1 MKPLKNV
8 LHLLCAVAL
17 AASMGC
23 QSDSPTEPSS
33 GGTPATPKPPTPVTT
48 YTINITPS
56 PGSLVAGSGTPSTVT
71 VDVRRTDTG
80 QPPADLTEVTV
91 TTSLGE
97 FGSAGSGVR
106 TTTVQL
112 VNGRAQVAL
121 FPGTDIGTATIRAV
135 VGTSAGAANVQIGQ
149 AGTFFVSSVNPPVG
163 SPQGGQEVNI
173 LGGGFDGP
181 VRVTFNGAA
190 AVVRSVTP
198 TRITVTVPPAA
209 ASGTTVPVGQSVPVD
224 VSVTINYNETGTASD
239 TLPAGFTYSL
249 GGGGTQQ
256 PAVLSVSPTSGTND
270 GGNRVTIVGEG
281 FQSPVQV
288 LFGQGATATSF
299 DGVEASVL
307 EATANRIVVIAPPA
321 RGFGQNNVNQLV
333 SILIKNLNTGFS
345 TVAVGSYKYGNR
357 VLITAMGPGSGPY
370 TGGTRV
376 TLHGQG
382 FDEPVTVC
390 LGSNPCIAQ
399 LVISVTGTE
408 IVFLTSGVPVTTCP
422 ANGVISVSGVSVT
435 NIETGDSGSADIG
448 FNYIVPLPQ
457 IFGLNPNSGTA
468 NVTQTTISGAN
479 FGSNVQVVFGD
490 PTNGSSASIISHTA
504 TTIVVRVPTAPSGF
518 TFTTEPCDGN
528 GDNIPNGTRLIPT
541 PISVT
546 VRNLDGTGCAVTLT
560 NAFTLNPPNTTCT
573 GDTSTPP
580 TTTPECADGIDND
593 LDGFTDFGPN
603 PTNDPQC
610 TSATDTS
617 EST

>member
-1 MKPLKNV
+1 MKPLKTA
-8 LHLLCAVAL
+8 LHLLCTVAL
-17 AASMGC
+17 VAAFGC
-23 QSDSPTEPSS
+23 QSDSPTEPSN

-56 PGSLVAGSGTPSTVT
+56 PGSLVAASGTPSTVT
-71 VDVRRTDTG
+71 VDVRRSDNG
-80 QPPADLTEVTV
+80 QAPPNLTEATL
-91 TTSLGE
+91 TTTLGD
-97 FGSAGSGVR
+97 FGSAGSGVK

-121 FPGTDIGTATIRAV
+121 FPGADIGTATIRAT

-149 AGTFFVSSVNPPVG
+149 ASTFFVSSINPPVG
-163 SPQGGQEVNI
+163 SPQGGQEVTI

-190 AVVRSVTP
+190 ATVRSVTP
-198 TRITVTVPPAA
+198 TQIRVLVPPAA
-209 ASGTTVPVGQSVPVD
+209 ASGTSVPVGQSVPVD

-249 GGGGTQQ
+249 GGGTQQ

-281 FQSPVQV
+281 FQTPVQV
-288 LFGQGATATSF
+288 LFGQGGSATSF
-299 DGVEASVL
+299 DGVEATVL
-307 EATANRIVVIAPPA
+307 EATANRLVVIAPPA

-345 TVAVGSYKYGNR
+345 TVAVGSYKYGNK

-390 LGSNPCIAQ
+390 LGSAPCIAQ
-399 LVISVTGTE
+399 QVISVTGTE
-408 IVFLTSGVPVTTCP
+408 IVFITTGVPVTTCP
-422 ANGVISVSGVSVT
+422 ANGVISVTGVSVT

-448 FNYIVPLPQ
+448 FNYTVPLPQ
-457 IFGLNPNSGTA
+457 IFGLSPNSGTA
-468 NVTQTTISGAN
+468 NSTQTTISGAN

-490 PTNGSSASIISHTA
+490 PTNGSSASIISRTSSS
-504 TTIVVRVPTAPSGF
+504 IVVRVPTAPSGF
-518 TFTTEPCDGN
+518 VFSTEPCDGN
-528 GDNIPNGTRLIPT
+528 GDNIPNGTRNIPT

-546 VRNLDGTGCAVTLT
+546 VRNLDGTGCVVTLT

-580 TTTPECADGIDND
+580 TTTPQCADGIDND
-593 LDGFTDFGPN
+593 LDGRIDFGTDPAV
-603 PTNDPQC
+603 NDPQC
-610 TSATDTS
+610 TSATDDS
-617 EST
+617 ESS